1 MRNLAL
7 EGAVTGRAEEV
18 MDRAL
23 EVYNRCQKGDC
34 GNSTTGGKP
43 YCWDHLEELP
53 YVARLR
59 DLLGGEGSDGGEPD
73 DVVDDRGS
81 NVQDLVELLRVGPK
95 TVDVI
100 ASRLRMRRTTA
111 LRLVQRLEKVGLV
124 RRDSRGRRTVVVK
137 LTDLG

>member
-23 EVYNRCQKGDC
+23 EAYNRCQKGGC

-73 DVVDDRGS
+73 DVDDRGS

-100 ASRLRMRRTTA
+100 ASRLRMRRATA
-111 LRLVQRLEKVGLV
+111 LQLVQRLEKVGLV
-124 RRDSRGRRTVVVK
+124 RQESRGRRTVVVT
-137 LTDLG
+137 LRDLG